1 MGHAKFV
8 FISLTIVSFFLTFQN
23 CSGPNSL
30 AYPESETNESLSVP
44 NNFEVSAGE
53 SLSLVAPIREM
64 LGSTVWQDVSQL
76 DIQWLYMNST
86 GQRELLSLSGPQIQ
100 LVDLL
105 PEDSGTYQ
113 VQIFADEKV
122 YRFNF
127 LVRVFAN
134 QNTETSIPGSFS
146 IQYQNT
152 LCQSDLNDGM
162 IQIDDVSYQDAH
174 ALCDESQLDPNIRQ
188 NRSIVCSF
196 NGLNFMSIPS
206 TEPRRDFI
214 AQKQVNGAGA
224 FQDAYILKAVGRC
237 TAQVECRDYIQ
248 DQIAK
253 KQITADTQVR
263 CFWGREE
270 RIYAFGTTAPVSQ
283 PPSAPGGRDPG
294 GGK

>member
-1 MGHAKFV
+1 MGHAKFA
-8 FISLTIVSFFLTFQN
+8 FITLVIASLFLTFQN

-30 AYPESETNESLSVP
+30 SYPDSETNESLSVP
-44 NNFEVSAGE
+44 NNFDLSAGE
-53 SLSLVAPIREM
+53 SLSLIAPVREM
-64 LGSTVWQDVSQL
+64 LGSTEGQDLSQL
-76 DIQWLYMNST
+76 EIQWLRIDST
-86 GQRELLSLSGPQIQ
+86 GQRELLPLSGPQIQ
-100 LVDLL
+100 LSDLL

-113 VQIFADEKV
+113 VQIFVDEKV

-134 QNTETSIPGSFS
+134 QNTEVTNLGSFS
-146 IQYQNT
+146 MQYQNT
-152 LCQSDLNDGM
+152 LCQSDLDDGK
-162 IQIDDVSYQDAH
+162 IQMEGVSYQDAH
-174 ALCDESQLDPNIRQ
+174 ALCDESQLNPEIRQ
-188 NRSIVCSF
+188 NRAILCSF

-237 TAQVECRDYIQ
+237 SALVECRDYIQ

-253 KQITADTQVR
+253 KQITTSSQVL

-270 RIYAFGTTAPVSQ
+270 RIYPFGTTPPISQ
-283 PPSAPGGRDPG
+283 PPSTPGGRDPG